1 MREDSDQI
9 KIVFKSNREEIPG
22 TLNLCLD
29 HIRHKAGEYQL
40 HDGLMAKV
48 KWVIME
54 LLTNAVKHSGERET
68 VLKIALTSQAL
79 ILEKEDYGKPLVLMG
94 QDKKKIM
101 WPLEQ
106 MVRPVDFP
114 IYHNGMDS
122 LCVRTD
128 ESGRAIFFIEPLAEL
143 EMPALLSD
151 TSEHFGLLIMT
162 KASDELAYEYEP
174 GSGLNRFISTFNLI
188 DGEEA

>member
-9 KIVFKSNREEIPG
+9 TIVFNSNREGIPG

-29 HIRHKAGEYQL
+29 HIRQKAGDSPL
-40 HDGLMAKV
+40 HGDLMAKI
-48 KWVIME
+48 KWVLME

-68 VLKIALTSQAL
+68 VLKIGLTMDAL
-79 ILEKEDYGKPLVLMG
+79 ILEKEDYGKPLVLVG

-101 WPLEQ
+101 WPLEN
-106 MVRPVDFP
+106 MIRPVDFP

-128 ESGRAIFFIEPLAEL
+128 ESGRAIFFIEELAEL

-162 KASDELAYEYEP
+162 KASDEFAYEHEP
-174 GSGLNRFISTFNLI
+174 DTGLNRFISTFYFTSPLP
-188 DGEEA
+188 

>member
-9 KIVFKSNREEIPG
+9 TIVFKSNREGIPG
-22 TLNLCLD
+22 TLNLCLN
-29 HIRHKAGEYQL
+29 HIRQKAGGPSLDEEM
-40 HDGLMAKV
+40 MAKI

-54 LLTNAVKHSGERET
+54 LLTNAVKHSGERES
-68 VLKIALTSQAL
+68 VLRIGFTMNAVVLQ
-79 ILEKEDYGKPLVLMG
+79 KEDYGKPLTLVG
-94 QDKKKIM
+94 QGRKKIM
-101 WPLEQ
+101 WPLED
-106 MVRPVDFP
+106 MVRPLDFP

-128 ESGRAIFFIEPLAEL
+128 ESGRAIFFIEELAEL

-162 KASDELAYEYEP
+162 KASDEFAYEHEP
-174 GSGLNRFISTFNLI
+174 ETGLNRFISTFYFTQPLT
-188 DGEEA
+188 

>member
-9 KIVFKSNREEIPG
+9 TIVFKSNREGIPG
-22 TLNLCLD
+22 TLNLCLN
-29 HIRHKAGEYQL
+29 HIRQKIDGPPLGEEM
-40 HDGLMAKV
+40 MAKI

-54 LLTNAVKHSGERET
+54 LLTNAVKHSGERES
-68 VLKIALTSQAL
+68 VLRISFTTDAVVLQ
-79 ILEKEDYGKPLVLMG
+79 KEDYGKPLALVG
-94 QDKKKIM
+94 QDRKKIM
-101 WPLEQ
+101 WPLEE

-128 ESGRAIFFIEPLAEL
+128 ESGRAIFFIDKLAEL

-162 KASDELAYEYEP
+162 KASDEFAYEHEP
-174 GSGLNRFISTFNLI
+174 HTGLNRFISTFYFTQPLP
-188 DGEEA
+188 

>member
-9 KIVFKSNREEIPG
+9 TIVFKSNREGIPG
-22 TLNLCLD
+22 TLNLCLN
-29 HIRHKAGEYQL
+29 HIRQKVRRPPLDEEM
-40 HDGLMAKV
+40 MAKI

-54 LLTNAVKHSGERET
+54 LLTNAVKHSGERES
-68 VLKIALTSQAL
+68 VLRIGFTMDAV
-79 ILEKEDYGKPLVLMG
+79 ILQKEDYGKPLALVGLG
-94 QDKKKIM
+94 RKKIM
-101 WPLEQ
+101 WPLEE
-106 MVRPVDFP
+106 MVRPLDFP

-128 ESGRAIFFIEPLAEL
+128 ESGRAVFFIEELAEL

-162 KASDELAYEYEP
+162 KASDEFAYEYEP
-174 GSGLNRFISTFNLI
+174 ETGLNRFISTFYFTQPLT
-188 DGEEA
+188 

>member
-1 MREDSDQI
+1 MREDSDHI
-9 KIVFKSNREEIPG
+9 RIVFKSSREAIPG

-29 HIRHKAGEYQL
+29 HIRRKAGASQPGE
-40 HDGLMAKV
+40 DLMAKI

-68 VLKIALTSQAL
+68 VLKIGLTADAL
-79 ILEKEDYGKPLVLMG
+79 ILEKEDYGKPLILVG

-101 WPLEQ
+101 WPLEHLA
-106 MVRPVDFP
+106 RPVDFP

-128 ESGRAIFFIEPLAEL
+128 QSGRAVFFIEQLAEM

-162 KASDELAYEYEP
+162 KASDEFAYEHDP
-174 GSGLNRFISTFNLI
+174 DTGLNRFISIFYLNPP
-188 DGEEA
+188 A

>member
-1 MREDSDQI
+1 MTVFTDQI
-9 KIVFKSNREEIPG
+9 KIVFDCNREGIPG
-22 TLNLCLD
+22 TLNVCLS
-29 HIRHKAGEYQL
+29 HIRDKAGTPSLDE
-40 HDGLMAKV
+40 GLLAKI

-54 LLTNAVKHSGERET
+54 LLTNAVKHSGERES
-68 VLKIALTSQAL
+68 VIKIGFSHDAVV
-79 ILEKEDYGKPLVLMG
+79 LEKEDYGKPLVLVA

-101 WPLEQ
+101 WPLEDV
-106 MVRPVDFP
+106 VRPVDFP

-128 ESGRAIFFIEPLAEL
+128 ASGKATFFIEALAEM

-162 KASDELAYEYEP
+162 KASDEFAYEHHP
-174 GSGLNRFISTFNLI
+174 ATGLNRFISTFYLTH
-188 DGEEA
+188 

>member
-9 KIVFKSNREEIPG
+9 TIVFNSNREAIPG
-22 TLNLCLD
+22 TLNLCLN
-29 HIRHKAGEYQL
+29 HIRQKVSGPPLDE
-40 HDGLMAKV
+40 DIMAKI

-54 LLTNAVKHSGERET
+54 LLTNAVKHSGERES
-68 VLKIALTSQAL
+68 VLKITLTTDAV
-79 ILEKEDYGKPLVLMG
+79 ILQKEDYGKPLTLVG
-94 QDKKKIM
+94 QDKKKII
-101 WPLEQ
+101 WPLED
-106 MVRPVDFP
+106 MVRPLDFP

-128 ESGRAIFFIEPLAEL
+128 ESGRAIFFIEELVEL

-162 KASDELAYEYEP
+162 KASDEFAYEHEP
-174 GSGLNRFISTFNLI
+174 DTGLNRFISTFYFTHPT
-188 DGEEA
+188 A

>member
-9 KIVFKSNREEIPG
+9 TIVFNSNREGIPG
-22 TLNLCLD
+22 TLNLCLN
-29 HIRHKAGEYQL
+29 HIRQKVSGPPLDE
-40 HDGLMAKV
+40 DIMAKI

-54 LLTNAVKHSGERET
+54 LLTNAVKHSGERES
-68 VLKIALTSQAL
+68 VLKITLTTDAV
-79 ILEKEDYGKPLVLMG
+79 ILQKEDYGKPLTLVG
-94 QDKKKIM
+94 QDKKKII
-101 WPLEQ
+101 WPLED
-106 MVRPVDFP
+106 MVRPLDFP

-128 ESGRAIFFIEPLAEL
+128 ESGRAIFFIEELVEL

-162 KASDELAYEYEP
+162 KASDEFAYEHEP
-174 GSGLNRFISTFNLI
+174 DTGLNRFISTFYFTHPT
-188 DGEEA
+188 A

>member
-9 KIVFKSNREEIPG
+9 TIVFKSNREDIPG
-22 TLNLCLD
+22 TLNLCLN
-29 HIRHKAGEYQL
+29 HIRQSVSGSLLGE
-40 HDGLMAKV
+40 DLMAKI

-54 LLTNAVKHSGERET
+54 LLSNAVKHSGERES
-68 VLKIALTSQAL
+68 VLKIGLTVDAVVLQ
-79 ILEKEDYGKPLVLMG
+79 KEDYGKPLALVG
-94 QDKKKIM
+94 QGKKKII
-101 WPLEQ
+101 WPLRE
-106 MVRPVDFP
+106 MVRPLDFP

-128 ESGRAIFFIEPLAEL
+128 ESGRAIFFIEGLAEL

-162 KASDELAYEYEP
+162 KASDEFAYEYEQNT
-174 GSGLNRFISTFNLI
+174 GLNRFISTFYFTQPLT
-188 DGEEA
+188 

>member
-9 KIVFKSNREEIPG
+9 TIVFKSNREDIPG
-22 TLNLCLD
+22 TLNLCLK
-29 HIRHKAGEYQL
+29 HIRQKVRGPLLDE
-40 HDGLMAKV
+40 DMVAKI

-54 LLTNAVKHSGERET
+54 LLTNAVKHSGERESILRIGLT
-68 VLKIALTSQAL
+68 VDAV
-79 ILEKEDYGKPLVLMG
+79 ILQKEDYGKPLTLVG
-94 QDKKKIM
+94 QDRKKIM
-101 WPLEQ
+101 WPLED

-128 ESGRAIFFIEPLAEL
+128 ESGRAIFFIEELAEL

-162 KASDELAYEYEP
+162 KASDEFAYEHEP
-174 GSGLNRFISTFNLI
+174 DSGLNRFISTFYFTQPLK
-188 DGEEA
+188 

>member
-1 MREDSDQI
+1 MSEDLNLI
-9 KIVFKSNREEIPG
+9 EIIFGNNRHEIPG

-29 HIRHKAGEYQL
+29 HILEGAGGNPVDEATL
-40 HDGLMAKV
+40 SRV
-48 KWVIME
+48 KWVIIE

-68 VLKIALTSQAL
+68 VLKIRIDAAGIVL
-79 ILEKEDYGKPLVLMG
+79 IKEDYGKPLVLVG
-94 QDKKKIM
+94 QDSDKKII
-101 WPLEQ
+101 WPLEKI
-106 MVRPVDFP
+106 VRPVDFP

-128 ESGRAIFFIEPLAEL
+128 EAGRAIFFIEQLAEM

-162 KASDELAYEYEP
+162 KASDEFSYEFEAAT
-174 GSGLNRFISTFNLI
+174 GLNRFVCTFKLTSR
-188 DGEEA
+188 

>member
-9 KIVFKSNREEIPG
+9 TIVFNSNREGIPG
-22 TLNLCLD
+22 TLNLCLN
-29 HIRHKAGEYQL
+29 HIRQKISGPPLDE
-40 HDGLMAKV
+40 DIMAKI

-54 LLTNAVKHSGERET
+54 LLTNAVKHSGERES
-68 VLKIALTSQAL
+68 VLKITLTTDAV
-79 ILEKEDYGKPLVLMG
+79 ILQKEDYGKPLTLLG
-94 QDKKKIM
+94 QDKKKII
-101 WPLEQ
+101 WPLED
-106 MVRPVDFP
+106 MVRPLDFP

-128 ESGRAIFFIEPLAEL
+128 ESGRAIFFIEELVEL

-162 KASDELAYEYEP
+162 KASDEFAYEHEP
-174 GSGLNRFISTFNLI
+174 DTGLNRFISTFYFTQPP
-188 DGEEA
+188 A

>member
-1 MREDSDQI
+1 MSEDLNLI
-9 KIVFKSNREEIPG
+9 EIIFSNNRHEIPG

-29 HIRHKAGEYQL
+29 HILENAGSSPLDEAI
-40 HDGLMAKV
+40 MSRV
-48 KWVIME
+48 KWVITE

-68 VLKIALTSQAL
+68 VLKIRINAASIVL
-79 ILEKEDYGKPLVLMG
+79 IKEDYGKPLVLKG
-94 QDKKKIM
+94 QDTAKKII
-101 WPLEQ
+101 WPLEKL
-106 MVRPVDFP
+106 VRPVDFP

-128 ESGRAIFFIEPLAEL
+128 EAGRAMFFIEQLAEM

-162 KASDELAYEYEP
+162 KASDEFTYEFDAA
-174 GSGLNRFISTFNLI
+174 SGLNRFVSTFKLTSR
-188 DGEEA
+188 

>member
-1 MREDSDQI
+1 MKEFSDQI
-9 KIVFKSNREEIPG
+9 KIVFDCNREGIPG
-22 TLNLCLD
+22 TLNVCLT
-29 HIRHKAGEYQL
+29 HIRNKAGSSRADDAL
-40 HDGLMAKV
+40 LAKI

-54 LLTNAVKHSGERET
+54 LLTNAVKHSGERQS
-68 VLKIALTSQAL
+68 VLKIGVSPKMVVLK
-79 ILEKEDYGKPLVLMG
+79 KEDYGTPLMLVG

-101 WPLEQ
+101 WPLEKL
-106 MVRPVDFP
+106 VRPMGFP

-128 ESGRAIFFIEPLAEL
+128 ESGKATFFIEALAEM

-162 KASDELAYEYEP
+162 KASDEFAYEHDP
-174 GSGLNRFISTFNLI
+174 DTGLNSFICTFNLI
-188 DGEEA
+188 E